1 MKKKIYKKSKAVYNA
16 IHDMFHELN
25 DCTDLGYIAME
36 RTFGDNSLPPEIKAL
51 VARGMEVLDKIS
63 GKLTEEDFEMLADVE
78 EFLEDNIP
86 ESIARKLLE

>member
-16 IHDMFHELN
+16 IHNMFHELN
-25 DCTDLGYIAME
+25 DCTDLGYMAME
-36 RTFGDNSLPPEIKAL
+36 RTFGDNSL

-86 ESIARKLLE
+86 ESIARKLSE

>member
-1 MKKKIYKKSKAVYNA
+1 MDKKTYKRCKAAYDIVNKIFN
-16 IHDMFHELN
+16 DLN
-25 DCTDLGYIAME
+25 DCTDLGYMAME
-36 RTFGDNSLPPEIKAL
+36 RTFGDNSL

-86 ESIARKLLE
+86 ESIARKLSE